1 MHHPGAGQLAGRVA
15 GGVGLAEVVFADGAA
30 ASGLA
35 TMLGTLLAQN
45 VEQHRDKYEAFVQIE
60 ADVAIEVTDLGESI
74 TLSFAGERCTV
85 SNGVIGTPRVRL
97 RTDSDTLMALSS
109 LHIGPLGLPNYV
121 DANGRTVLR
130 ALGTGRLRISGM
142 RHVGTLNRVT
152 RLFSVVD

>member
-1 MHHPGAGQLAGRVA
+1 MHHPGAGRLAGRLA
-15 GGVGLAEVVFADGAA
+15 GAGRVAEVVFADGAG

-45 VEQHRDKYEAFVQIE
+45 VEQHRDKYEAFRRVD
-60 ADVAIEVTDLGESI
+60 ADVGIEVRDIEESV

-85 SNGVIGTPRVRL
+85 SNGITGRPRVRL

-109 LHIGPLGLPNYV
+109 VRIGPLGLPNYV
-121 DANGRTVLR
+121 DANGRAILR
-130 ALGTGRLRISGM
+130 ALASGRLRIDGM

-152 RLFSVVD
+152 RVFSVVD